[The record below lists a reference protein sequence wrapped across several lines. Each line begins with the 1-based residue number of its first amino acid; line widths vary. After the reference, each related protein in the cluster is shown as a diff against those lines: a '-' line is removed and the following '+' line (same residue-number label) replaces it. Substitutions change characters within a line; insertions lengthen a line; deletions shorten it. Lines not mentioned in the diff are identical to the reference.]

1 MAAPSEL
8 SPSSDASLRRLLER
22 RPACLVRVRLDGV
35 LLACNQAALALLGTE
50 GRAVLNSSLAD
61 RLLPPG
67 NTQWQEFVARCSAEG
82 AASFNGHLVIG
93 DQNARPVIVQ
103 GVPLTD
109 HPDGVESLLLHLR
122 EQPQTQRLDHES
134 AAMVRQPVGDQNERV
149 SAEPLQLG
157 VLADDDQAERARL
170 TEMLDAQSAD
180 RQRREARI
188 AQLEKKLEQS
198 RLILGQKE
206 REFGRDVAMLK
217 STLAAAHAAR
227 ATAAGDAKRDLEALQ
242 LRLQA
247 ATAEQQRLQGLVA
260 QHESE
265 RERLAADRQAA
276 VDTLQQS
283 LAELRAQAA
292 QASAEHARL
301 AGQVETAER
310 ELHSQRAE
318 HERARHGLVAEHH
331 RALAELETAKREEVD
346 ALNQRVHAATAEHAR
361 LQALVEAAAVDR
373 DRVAADHRAAVDTLQ
388 QSLARVREAAA
399 LQSEQFR
406 EALAEAQ
413 SGLTRS
419 LDEQSRVASRVEAAE
434 RALELQRAEHERAHD
449 RLVAEH
455 RQALADVETSKRET
469 IDDLR
474 SEHSQT
480 LADQRRLAALLEE
493 HERQRDTLIA
503 EHHRVLAGMESGT
516 RDALAELRTQLSQ
529 ALTEQRRLASHAG
542 DQELELKRLRAAH
555 QATLTDL
562 ETRHRGALTAL
573 RAELIEAAQRAE
585 HHERERNRMSGE
597 HNRALADL
605 LSANDAAAAELRSKL
620 SEALAEQQRLTTLLE
635 QHDVERER
643 LAAEHRRTIADLQT
657 SKQNAVAECERV
669 LTEVQQALL
678 VRDASRRL
686 EVERRLVD
694 GIDEAPQIKIDGQR
708 LATLQRGLTTA
719 FSQVQAV
726 LKGEPAP
733 TQPFAAEQPAPERP
747 AIQTIDKAMP
757 ATTDD
762 PLLADADLSSEP
774 FDDLDDAFVQQLLEG
789 VRATRAPGTSTDAES
804 VLATRAASGMSTATT
819 DDQTAD
825 DLFDTHD
832 DTFVRRLMETP
843 EPLPPSSAKDS

>member
-1 MAAPSEL
+1 
-8 SPSSDASLRRLLER
+8 
-22 RPACLVRVRLDGV
+22 VRLDGV

-227 ATAAGDAKRDLEALQ
+227 ATAAGDAKRDLEALE
-242 LRLQA
+242 LRLQT
-247 ATAEQQRLQGLVA
+247 ATDEQQ
-260 QHESE
+260 
-265 RERLAADRQAA
+265 
-276 VDTLQQS
+276 
-283 LAELRAQAA
+283 
-292 QASAEHARL
+292 RL

-318 HERARHGLVAEHH
+318 HEHARHGLVAEHH

-413 SGLTRS
+413 SGLARS

-843 EPLPPSSAKDS
+843 EPLPPSSAAKDS